1 MIKIYGIP
9 LSNHLNKIRYLLDY
23 LKTPYEVVE
32 VNALKGENQS
42 QEYFNIS
49 PTGKI
54 PAVEVDGFKLFE
66 SNAILR
72 YLARKQGATLY
83 PADLQK
89 AAVVD
94 AWMDFVAIHVS
105 NALGRVLF
113 NRVMAP
119 MFKRDVDQNSLQFG
133 VEMMGKYLP
142 IIDKQLAANP
152 YIAGKELTIADFSL
166 LGALDPCDIAQIDL
180 SAYKAVVRWRT
191 DLQKQPFYQ
200 KASQDQR
207 EFVQSLAAGGK

>member
-1 MIKIYGIP
+1 MIKIYGIA

-23 LKTPYEVVE
+23 LKLPYEIVQ

-42 QEYFNIS
+42 AEYFNIS

-72 YLARKQGATLY
+72 YLARRQKSSLY
-83 PADLQK
+83 PEDLQK
-89 AAVVD
+89 AAIVD
-94 AWMDFVAIHVS
+94 AWMDYASIHIS
-105 NALGRVLF
+105 NVLGRVLF

-119 MFKRDVDQNSLQFG
+119 MLGKPADQNSLQFG
-133 VEMMGKYLP
+133 LEMMDKYLP
-142 IIDKQLAANP
+142 IINKQLAANP

-166 LGALDPCDIAQIDL
+166 LGVLDPCETAQIHL
-180 SAYKAVVRWRT
+180 TPYKEIIRWRSG
-191 DLQKQPFYQ
+191 LQNQDFYQ
-200 KASQDQR
+200 KASKDTR
-207 EFVQSLAAGGK
+207 EFVQTLMAEKR